1 MERMKRNPSKEIRF
15 IRWWKGSFQRK
26 KYWEIFFGGL
36 GGNRD
41 AITKK
46 SQNNNL
52 FGNIFLIFDLGLS
65 HPCCNKP
72 REVIPLSCLQKVI
85 HCNNTDSVFN
95 VFILRMYN
103 GYISPHEQ
111 MKNIRHRGN
120 KKAWFL
126 EAQCLFRCQMK
137 ALEAWSFPIRI

>member
-1 MERMKRNPSKEIRF
+1 MREKSTGKF
-15 IRWWKGSFQRK
+15 
-26 KYWEIFFGGL
+26 FFGEL

-41 AITKK
+41 AIPKK
-46 SQNNNL
+46 SRNNNL
-52 FGNIFLIFDLGLS
+52 FGNIFLIFELGLS

-85 HCNNTDSVFN
+85 HYNNTDSVFN

-120 KKAWFL
+120 KKA
-126 EAQCLFRCQMK
+126 
-137 ALEAWSFPIRI
+137 